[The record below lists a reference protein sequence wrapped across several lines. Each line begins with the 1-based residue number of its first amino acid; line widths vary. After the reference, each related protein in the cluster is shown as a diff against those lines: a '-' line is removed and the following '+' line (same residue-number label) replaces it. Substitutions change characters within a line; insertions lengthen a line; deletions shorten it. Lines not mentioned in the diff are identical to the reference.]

1 MPNLKDQLRVYTR
14 IRKLGIFLR
23 GTSEET
29 CSLSAKHKAT
39 CANIRSLFT
48 GDLCKRKQSA
58 EPSLAN

>member
-14 IRKLGIFLR
+14 IRKLGMFLR

-29 CSLSAKHKAT
+29 CSLSVKHRAM

-48 GDLCKRKQSA
+48 EDLCKLKQRA